1 MNKSAQDAVA
11 YLKEKANIPSSI
23 GIISGSGWNL
33 APILDKKY
41 EIPYKEVPGFPIPTV
56 EGHTGIAMS
65 GIHKGA
71 DVIILHGRVHYYEGY
86 NVEEITFPVR
96 VLSELGVKCIIITSA
111 AGGINPNFKPGDFM
125 VIADHIN
132 LMGINPLR
140 GISRRGLVKGD
151 GSILEKTEPSPFID
165 MSQAYDRELINKVIE
180 LGTGM
185 GIPVHSGVLAAVP
198 GPSYETPAEIEMLW
212 TLGADAVCMSII
224 PEVIMCRYLGMKVL
238 GISNISNYAAGLGT
252 TPLRH
257 EGVVNMVESCNR
269 DACRLLSAVIENIHG
284 RT

>member
-1 MNKSAQDAVA
+1 MHKSVQDAVS
-11 YLKEKANIPSSI
+11 YIKTKSKISPSI

-33 APILDKKY
+33 TDMFY
-41 EIPYKEVPGFPIPTV
+41 SRVEIPYEDIPGFPSPTA
-56 EGHTGIAMS
+56 EGHKGIAML

-96 VLSELGVKCIIITSA
+96 VLSKLGVKYIIITNAS
-111 AGGINPNFKPGDFM
+111 GGINPNFKPGDFM
-125 VIADHIN
+125 VIIDHIN
-132 LMGINPLR
+132 LMGVNPLR
-140 GISRRGLVKGD
+140 CLPIREGHAR
-151 GSILEKTEPSPFID
+151 FID
-165 MSQAYDRELINKVIE
+165 MSHAYDRGLTNKVME

-185 GIPVHSGVLAAVP
+185 GIPVHPGVLAAVP

-212 TLGADAVCMSII
+212 TLGADAVCMSTI

-238 GISNISNYAAGLGT
+238 GISIISNYAAGLGT

-257 EGVVNMVESCNR
+257 EDVVNMVESRNR
-269 DACRLLSAVIENIHG
+269 DACRLLSAVIENIQG
-284 RT
+284 